1 MKLLLTSGGITNQS
15 IKDAL
20 VELLG
25 KPISDCN
32 ALACSTA
39 SYPMQNGAQMAQ
51 NFYNVNGTSSMTNLG
66 WKSLGIL
73 ELTALPSIEDSVWQD
88 QLKNT
93 DVLLVNGGDPLYLNH
108 WMKTSG
114 VAEFLP
120 TLKNLVYVGLS
131 AGSMIMTPR
140 IGADFVGWQQ
150 PSGNDETLGFVDFSI
165 FPHLDHPMLTENTM
179 EAAVKWAAELSNPAY
194 AIDEG
199 TAIRVLDTQVEVISE
214 GNWRKF
220 SI

>member
-15 IKDAL
+15 INDAL
-20 VELLG
+20 VDLLG

-39 SYPMQNGAQMAQ
+39 SYPMQNGAQMAH

-108 WMKTSG
+108 WMKISG

-120 TLKNLVYVGLS
+120 NLKNLVYVGLS

-150 PSGNDETLGFVDFSI
+150 PGGNDETLGFVDFSI

-220 SI
+220 

>member
-73 ELTALPSIEDSVWQD
+73 ELTALPSIEESVWQD

-114 VAEFLP
+114 IAAFLP

-179 EAAVKWAAELSNPAY
+179 EAAVKWAAELSKPAY
-194 AIDEG
+194 AIDEA
-199 TAIRVLDTQVEVISE
+199 TAIRVVDTQVEVISE

-220 SI
+220 

>member
-1 MKLLLTSGGITNQS
+1 
-15 IKDAL
+15 
-20 VELLG
+20 
-25 KPISDCN
+25 
-32 ALACSTA
+32 
-39 SYPMQNGAQMAQ
+39 MQNGAQMAQ

>member
-88 QLKNT
+88 HLKNT

-114 VAEFLP
+114 VAAFLP